1 MELVE
6 CFFTGEKANPTG
18 PLYGFINQEWADMV
32 AARRAEELALA
43 APIVITAAPSS
54 KRTRAWVVEAKGIKV
69 LDIAELLAG

>member
-1 MELVE
+1 MVE

-18 PLYGFINQEWADMV
+18 PLYAYLEQDWADMI

-43 APIVITAAPSS
+43 APVVITAAPSS
-54 KRTRAWVVEAKGIKV
+54 KRNLGAVAKEKGIKV

>member
-1 MELVE
+1 ME

-18 PLYGFINQEWADMV
+18 PLYGYINQEWADMV

-43 APIVITAAPSS
+43 APVVITAAPSS
-54 KRTRAWVVEAKGIKV
+54 KRNLSAVAKAKGIKV